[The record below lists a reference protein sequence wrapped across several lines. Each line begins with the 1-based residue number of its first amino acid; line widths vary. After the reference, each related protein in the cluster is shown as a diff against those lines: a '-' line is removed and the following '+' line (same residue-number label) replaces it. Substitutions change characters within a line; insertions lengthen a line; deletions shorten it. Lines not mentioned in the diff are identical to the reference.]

1 MEITVT
7 TVTTVPTVP
16 YINDNFTAYY
26 SRDKLKG
33 TVISKIIDYIHII
46 VSKLQTLV
54 INKKKNNKDTNTL
67 QIWAVQHNCIL
78 NCIYTIQ

>member
-33 TVISKIIDYIHII
+33 TLISKIIDYIHII

-54 INKKKNNKDTNTL
+54 INKKK
-67 QIWAVQHNCIL
+67 
-78 NCIYTIQ
+78 TIKIPIPCKYGLYNITVY